1 MGSMGYTDSKRN
13 VCLLFLLS
21 RLDFA
26 FYGPAPTWLLINFG
40 LFHSWRER
48 KSKRKERERE
58 RESKKRKRERER
70 TKHEENKKEEKRRE
84 EMRELNTRCVGYL
97 FIIFFFFII
106 HFHFFFHWISP
117 SHGRGI
123 AASKCFFFPRRK
135 RRSASSFSFYLKKKT
150 NDFLSHFIIFFSL
163 SLQ

>member
-97 FIIFFFFII
+97 FIIFFFYNSFS
-106 HFHFFFHWISP
+106 FLFPLDFAESRP
-117 SHGRGI
+117 RNCGVEM
-123 AASKCFFFPRRK
+123 FFFP
-135 RRSASSFSFYLKKKT
+135 APKKAIGVVVF
-150 NDFLSHFIIFFSL
+150 FLFEKKQMIS
-163 SLQ
+163 